1 MRGQRAQE
9 PSTVTVA
16 EETAEPRRRSTL
28 NELQTQKLVLDDH
41 ALVSMT
47 DRDGR
52 ITYVNDRFC
61 ETAGY
66 TRDELVGQNHRLL
79 NSGYHPKAFFADMW
93 RTITVGRVWHGE
105 VKNRT
110 KGGAFYWVKSTVR
123 AVRDEDGEIVG
134 YASVRTD
141 ITEQKAAEH
150 EAAIAHAR
158 LDLATRSGGIV
169 LWDIDPRLGTVELS
183 DSFGIITGYP
193 LDEFPTDTAGLL
205 NLVHPEDF
213 EGGRQFVERLR
224 ADEGREIMQELRLRT
239 YSRSY
244 VWVRFS
250 GRAIVGE
257 SGRLHAFG
265 ALSDV
270 TAEKEAARS
279 MSNEKLALERIVEE
293 RTRDLED
300 HAYALS
306 QALDKERELNEMQRQ
321 FVAMASHEFRTP
333 LAIIDSAAQHVVR
346 RFKKLNPADIVE
358 SIETIRGAV
367 RRMTNLMESTLSAAK
382 MDAGKL
388 RMKTADCQLRALL
401 TDVCKQQQRI
411 TTSHHVRM
419 DLDRLPEVIQGD
431 HAALELVFANLL
443 SNAAKYAPDAPEIVV
458 RGWRDGDHAFV
469 SVTDQGIGIDSED
482 MDKLFSRFFRAKS
495 ATGIAGTGI
504 GLNLVKRLIDSHGGE
519 ITVDSAI
526 GRGSTFTIR
535 LPINGLLTNEDGTR
549 AAA

>member
-1 MRGQRAQE
+1 MTAQPVLPGAIRKTQE
-9 PSTVTVA
+9 GLEELVA
-16 EETAEPRRRSTL
+16 
-28 NELQTQKLVLDDH
+28 QKLVLDEH
-41 ALVSMT
+41 AIVSLADK
-47 DRDGR
+47 DRR

-61 ETAGY
+61 KTAKY
-66 TRDELVGQNHRLL
+66 SRSEMIGQSYDSLS
-79 NSGYHPKAFFADMW
+79 SGHHPVSYFEQMW
-93 RTITVGRVWHGE
+93 KTVEDGGVWHGE
-105 VKNRT
+105 IKNRA
-110 KGGAFYWVKSTVR
+110 KDGSYFWVKSTITP
-123 AVRDEDGEIVG
+123 VRDLDHSITG
-134 YASVRTD
+134 YAEVQTD
-141 ITEQKAAEH
+141 ITEQKAAER
-150 EAAIAHAR
+150 AAAVAHAR
-158 LDLATRSGGIV
+158 LDLATRAGGIV
-169 LWDIDPRLGTVELS
+169 LWDMDPKLGRLELS
-183 DSFGIITGYP
+183 DSFGIVTGYP

-205 NLVHPEDF
+205 SLVHPEDF
-213 EGGRQFVERLR
+213 EDGRQFVERLR
-224 ADEGREIMQELRLRT
+224 ADDGREVTQELRLRT

-244 VWVRFS
+244 VWARIS
-250 GRAIVGE
+250 GRAAVGE

-293 RTRDLED
+293 RTRDLEE
-300 HAYALS
+300 HAHALS

-346 RFKKLNPADIVE
+346 RFKKLSPADIME

-411 TTSHHVRM
+411 TTSHHVTA
-419 DLDRLPEVIQGD
+419 DLEALPEIIQGD

-443 SNAAKYAPDAPEIVV
+443 SNAAKYAPEAPEIIVH
-458 RGWRDGDHAFV
+458 GWRDGNQAFV
-469 SVTDQGIGIDSED
+469 SVTDQGIGIDPED

-526 GRGSTFTIR
+526 GRGSTFIVR
-535 LPINGLLTNEDGTR
+535 LPIRGYLASEDGTR
-549 AAA
+549 TAA